1 MGDTMAYRNI
11 IVKTKGENEECFD
24 EIQKRLCL
32 YDRFII
38 PNGRKKMLLCVKDDK
53 KSVYSID
60 AGGITTELNAALLA
74 IRYYLADYQK
84 HVEICVQ

>member
-1 MGDTMAYRNI
+1 MAYRSI
-11 IVKTKGENEECFD
+11 IVKIKGANDECFK

-32 YDRFII
+32 YDRFIA
-38 PNGRKKMLLCVKDDK
+38 PKDNKELVLFTKDDK

-60 AGGITTELNAALLA
+60 AGCITTELNAALLA
-74 IRYYLADYQK
+74 IHYHLGDYQK